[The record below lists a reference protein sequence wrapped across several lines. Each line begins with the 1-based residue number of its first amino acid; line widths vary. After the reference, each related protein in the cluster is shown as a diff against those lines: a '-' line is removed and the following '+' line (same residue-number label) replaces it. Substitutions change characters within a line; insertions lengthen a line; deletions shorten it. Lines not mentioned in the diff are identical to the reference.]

1 MEIIVGRNSQTRQ
14 LNIVTNGTVKTF
26 GQAGSV
32 PLDVSRNHISL
43 QPAGNGKWKIKNLN
57 NQNITFVNGIAVE
70 SKTISESDK
79 VELGNSHY
87 LFSWAAL
94 QEPKVETIDIR
105 PLKAIW
111 KEYDEQK
118 FDAQIAERKFNAA
131 RSATGIIT
139 MLAIACSIILGHG
152 PIYILLYALA
162 IGISV
167 AFTYQAYIKSTEI
180 PQQQR
185 ELTKRFQ
192 QRYVCPKCGHF
203 MGFTDYD
210 ILTQNDTCPYCK
222 TKYKK

>member
-1 MEIIVGRNSQTRQ
+1 MEIIIGRDQNTRQ
-14 LNIVTNGTVKTF
+14 LSVIKDGSPKLY
-26 GQAGSV
+26 GQPKSV
-32 PLDVSRNHISL
+32 PMDVSRHHISL
-43 QPAGNGKWKIKNLN
+43 QPVGNGKWKIKNLN
-57 NQNITFVNGIAVE
+57 EKNVTFVNGIAVE
-70 SKTISESDK
+70 SKTISENDRI
-79 VELGNSHY
+79 ELGNSHY
-87 LFSWAAL
+87 LFNWSAIS
-94 QEPKVETIDIR
+94 EPKVETIDIR
-105 PLKAIW
+105 PLKKIW

-118 FDAQIAERKFNAA
+118 FDSQIAERKFNAA

-152 PIYILLYALA
+152 PIYILLYAVA

-167 AFTYQAYIKSTEI
+167 AFTYQAYKKSTEI

-210 ILTQNDTCPYCK
+210 ILIQNDACPYCK

>member
-1 MEIIVGRNSQTRQ
+1 MEIIIGRNQQTRQ
-14 LNIVTNGTVKTF
+14 LNIIKDGVERAY
-26 GQAGSV
+26 GQANSV
-32 PLDVSRNHISL
+32 PTDVSRHHLSL
-43 QPAGNGKWKIKNLN
+43 QPAGAGKWQVKNLN
-57 NQNITFVNGIAVE
+57 ERNVTFVNGIAIE
-70 SKTISESDK
+70 SKTVSESDK

-87 LFSWAAL
+87 LFQWSAL
-94 QEPKVETIDIR
+94 SEPKVETIDIR

-118 FDAQIAERKFNAA
+118 FDSQIAERKFNAA

-152 PIYILLYALA
+152 PIYILLYAFA

-167 AFTYQAYIKSTEI
+167 AFTYQAYKKSTEI

-185 ELTKRFQ
+185 ELTKHFQ

-210 ILTQNDTCPYCK
+210 ILTQNDACPYCK

>member
-94 QEPKVETIDIR
+94 QEPKVETVDIR
-105 PLKAIW
+105 PLKKIWENYNSSNINIRKRQKDNGLLASIPMVFTVLGGVISGIAPDDLRPFAICLTVIALILMIYGW
-111 KEYDEQK
+111 YKRYSDNSIEETEVIKKDFQK
-118 FDAQIAERKFNAA
+118 
-131 RSATGIIT
+131 
-139 MLAIACSIILGHG
+139 
-152 PIYILLYALA
+152 
-162 IGISV
+162 
-167 AFTYQAYIKSTEI
+167 
-180 PQQQR
+180 
-185 ELTKRFQ
+185 
-192 QRYVCPKCGHF
+192 RYVCPKCGHF
-203 MGFTDYD
+203 MGFQDYD
-210 ILTQNDTCPYCK
+210 ILTQGDACPYCR
-222 TKYKK
+222 TKYEK

>member
-1 MEIIVGRNSQTRQ
+1 MEIIVGRNPQTRQ